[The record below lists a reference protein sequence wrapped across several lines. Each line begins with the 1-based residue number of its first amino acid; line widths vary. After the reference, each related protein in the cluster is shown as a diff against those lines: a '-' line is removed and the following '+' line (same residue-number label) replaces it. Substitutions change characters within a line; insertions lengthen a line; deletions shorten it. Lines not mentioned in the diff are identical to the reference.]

1 MRRTGLPFKL
11 LVLCWFAGL
20 IASRAEAE
28 EPTIRFK
35 SEANRVQLIVG
46 EQAVADYVFRDE
58 AVSRPYFAHIKTI
71 SGQQVSRNFPPQD
84 GVDKTDHANMH
95 PGIWLSFGDLNGH
108 DYWRLKAKTEH
119 VRFLAEPHVEKG
131 TGNFKVLNRYL
142 ATDSS
147 EVVCEEECEVG
158 IQLVDESC
166 YLLTLVSDFK
176 ATSGELRF
184 GDQEEMGLGIRV
196 ASPLAV
202 DRNLGGRILDSE
214 RRVNGNEI
222 WGKVARWCDYSGP
235 MAGKWCGMT
244 VFTSP
249 QNFRGSWA
257 HARDYGF
264 VAMNPFGINAFT
276 KADKQ
281 DITIKKGES
290 LRLGYAVAIH
300 ESASESAYDP
310 EKVYQ
315 QFVLAETSARS
326 GIPAK

>member
-1 MRRTGLPFKL
+1 MRPNWFTIQ
-11 LVLCWFAGL
+11 VNQCSVAFAGL
-20 IASRAEAE
+20 IDSGAEAD

-46 EQAVADYVFRDE
+46 EQTVADYVFRDE
-58 AVSRPYFAHIKTI
+58 AVTRPYFAHIKSI

-119 VRFLAEPHVEKG
+119 VRFLSEPHIEKG
-131 TGNFKVLNRYL
+131 TGTLQSPESLTSQPTLRTLFAKKNAKSKFNWS
-142 ATDSS
+142 D
-147 EVVCEEECEVG
+147 
-158 IQLVDESC
+158 DSC

-196 ASPLAV
+196 APPLAV

-222 WGKVARWCDYSGP
+222 WGQSRALV
-235 MAGKWCGMT
+235 
-244 VFTSP
+244 
-249 QNFRGSWA
+249 
-257 HARDYGF
+257 
-264 VAMNPFGINAFT
+264 
-276 KADKQ
+276 
-281 DITIKKGES
+281 
-290 LRLGYAVAIH
+290 
-300 ESASESAYDP
+300 
-310 EKVYQ
+310 
-315 QFVLAETSARS
+315 
-326 GIPAK
+326 